1 MNENPRLTNPDA
13 DADPEFVS
21 ASAASAEKE
30 ESWGDFLKFVL
41 KLVAIVLIFRSFIF
55 SPFTIPSESMLPGL
69 RNGDYLVAA
78 KWPYGFSK
86 LSLPLE
92 APLIPG
98 RVLANLPER
107 GDVVI
112 FKHPVD
118 GTDYVKRAI
127 GLPGDTVEV
136 RDGTVILNGEPL
148 KQEGGSFVDIPMSA
162 NTGCRSDGGVI
173 VNENTCRYRQVIE
186 TLPSGKSYATIDFGA
201 VGPRPVRDGSGRALT
216 DSSGLPV
223 MVDPDNFGPTI
234 VPKGK
239 IFVLGD
245 NRDNSQDSRYPA
257 TAGGGVGMVDADLLV
272 ARASMV
278 LWSTDGSAEW
288 LLPWTWFTAARWNRI
303 GSDI

>member
-1 MNENPRLTNPDA
+1 MNENPRLVQPDA

-21 ASAASAEKE
+21 QPAADAEKQ
-30 ESWGDFLKFVL
+30 ESWGDFARFLL
-41 KLVAIVLIFRSFIF
+41 KLVLVVLIFRSFLF

-78 KWPYGFSK
+78 KWPYGYSN
-86 LSLPLE
+86 LSLPFE

-98 RVLANLPER
+98 RIFASLPER

-127 GLPGDTVEV
+127 GLPGDTVEL
-136 RDGTVILNGEPL
+136 RNGTVYLNGVAL
-148 KQEGGSFVDIPMSA
+148 KQERGSYVDIPMGI
-162 NTGCRSDGGVI
+162 NTGCREDGGQV
-173 VNENTCRYRQVIE
+173 VGGTTCRYRQIIE
-186 TLPSGKSYATIDFGA
+186 TLPSGKSYPTIDFGE
-201 VGPRPVRDGSGRALT
+201 RPA
-216 DSSGLPV
+216 
-223 MVDPDNFGPTI
+223 DNFGPII

-239 IFVLGD
+239 MFVMGD
-245 NRDNSQDSRYPA
+245 NRDNSLDSRFPA
-257 TAGGGVGMVDADLLV
+257 TAGGGVGLVDTDLLV

>member
-1 MNENPRLTNPDA
+1 MNENPRLVQPDA
-13 DADPEFVS
+13 DADPSTVATPETTP
-21 ASAASAEKE
+21 EKE

-41 KLVAIVLIFRSFIF
+41 KLVAVVLIFRSFIF

-78 KWPYGFSK
+78 KWPYGFSS

-98 RVLANLPER
+98 RIFASLPER

-118 GTDYVKRAI
+118 GTDYIKRAI

-136 RDGTVILNGEPL
+136 RDGTVYLNGEAL
-148 KQEGGSFVDIPMSA
+148 EQERGSYVDIPMSV
-162 NTGCRSDGGVI
+162 NTECNEVGGQVVDGT
-173 VNENTCRYRQVIE
+173 TCRYRQIIE
-186 TLPSGKSYATIDFGA
+186 TLPSGKSYPTIDFGN
-201 VGPRPVRDGSGRALT
+201 GPA
-216 DSSGLPV
+216 
-223 MVDPDNFGPTI
+223 DNFGPII

-239 IFVLGD
+239 MFVMGD
-245 NRDNSQDSRYPA
+245 NRDNSQDSRFPA
-257 TAGGGVGMVDADLLV
+257 IAGRGVGLVDTDLLV
-272 ARASMV
+272 ARASRV

-288 LLPWTWFTAARWNRI
+288 LLPWTWFTAARWDRI